1 MTLLAFKGQ
10 PLEEH
15 VKGMLQAWDE
25 VKGKYIPS
33 IIRAMKAYGV
43 KLGWDDADRLMRAL
57 IILHDSGKGARIYQ
71 DYLKSGEKLR
81 GFRHELVSA
90 YYALKILSQLF
101 EERTAFVGSLVV
113 MLHHEP
119 ILMGQ
124 IANLDRDSL
133 SAEVALDKLRNFD
146 GVVSELDEFLRKS
159 FKKYLDVDVE
169 VPNAETGEVVRTV
182 VELSVKA
189 RHLPDAGK
197 LRLIVGALLIPLVLC
212 DYKGAEDREGETP
225 KFAEVLEVEWMG
237 VEGDG
242 KY

>member
-15 VKGMLQAWDE
+15 VKAMLLAWEE

-33 IIRAMKAYGV
+33 IIRVMKAYDV
-43 KLGWDDADRLMRAL
+43 DLSWEEADRLMKAL

-71 DYLKSGEKLR
+71 DCLKGGNKLR
-81 GFRHELVSA
+81 GFRHELVSS
-90 YYALKILSQLF
+90 YYALKILQQVF
-101 EERTAFVGSLVV
+101 DERVAFVGSLVV

-146 GVVSELDEFLRKS
+146 GVVPELEDFLRKS
-159 FKKYLDVDVE
+159 FREHLGVDIDVPVAEPEDV
-169 VPNAETGEVVRTV
+169 VKTV

-189 RHLPDAGK
+189 RHFPDAGK

-212 DYKGAEDREGETP
+212 DYKGAEEREGETP
-225 KFAEVLEVEWMG
+225 KFAEVLEAEWMG
-237 VEGDG
+237 G
-242 KY
+242 KRR

>member
-1 MTLLAFKGQ
+1 MTILAFKGQ

-15 VKGMLQAWDE
+15 VEAMLQAWEE

-33 IIRAMKAYGV
+33 IIRTMKAYGTE
-43 KLGWDDADRLMRAL
+43 LGWDEADKLMKAL
-57 IILHDSGKGARIYQ
+57 IILHDSGKGARLYQ
-71 DYLKSGEKLR
+71 DYLQDREKLR

-90 YYALKILSQLF
+90 YYALKILPQF
-101 EERTAFVGSLVV
+101 FDEKTAFIGSLVV

-146 GVVSELDEFLRKS
+146 GVVLELDEFLRES
-159 FKKYLDVDVE
+159 FRKHLGADVDV
-169 VPNAETGEVVRTV
+169 PTAEAEEVVRTV

-197 LRLIVGALLIPLVLC
+197 LRLIVGALLISLVLC
-212 DYKGAEDREGETP
+212 DYKGAEEREGDAP
-225 KFAEVLEVEWMG
+225 KFAEVLEAEWLG
-237 VEGDG
+237 VL
-242 KY
+242 